1 MNGRIELEKV
11 LAWTGFMVSALVIL
25 TLAIP

>member
-11 LAWTGFMVSALVIL
+11 LAWTGLMVSALVIL

>member
-1 MNGRIELEKV
+1 MTGRIEMEKV

-25 TLAIP
+25 ALAFP

>member
-1 MNGRIELEKV
+1 MNGRIEMEKV

-25 TLAIP
+25 ALAVT

>member
-1 MNGRIELEKV
+1 MNGRIEMEKV

-25 TLAIP
+25 ALAVP